1 MEVRKETVKEMEER
15 EVVVDRR
22 TIIKKYYQE
31 PNRELSQQ
39 ENNG

>member
-15 EVVVDRR
+15 EVVDRR

>member
-1 MEVRKETVKEMEER
+1 MEVRKEMVKEMEER
-15 EVVVDRR
+15 EVVDRQ
-22 TIIKKYYQE
+22 TIIKKYHQE